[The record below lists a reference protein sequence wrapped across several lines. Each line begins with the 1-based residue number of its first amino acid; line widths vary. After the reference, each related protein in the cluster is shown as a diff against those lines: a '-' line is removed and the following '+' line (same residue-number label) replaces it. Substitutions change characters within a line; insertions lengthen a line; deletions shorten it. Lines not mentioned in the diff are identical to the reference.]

1 MSLGMS
7 LYLYRITV
15 SSTRN
20 LRWRIANDGTRYRP
34 PIPLDAH
41 FLVTAWASDPIKQQR
56 MLGFAIRTLE
66 DTPILPSGILNQH
79 APEPEVFRPE
89 ETVELVFENVST
101 QDQSY
106 IWEVAQTKEQPS
118 ATYVARMIE
127 IDSTVAAD
135 AMAPRHRAAIRPRSG
150 GALMSCTVQL
160 DHVVREAVLGVS
172 FWDSVT
178 GRVAAEGLEVREIS
192 SGTYAR
198 TTPSNVYVFNHLPGL
213 RTWGDPIV
221 WSSPP
226 GRRLTFAVT
235 DRDRRFIPFRFAAE
249 VPQPL
254 LFVPS
259 CIVGGS
265 PPATG
270 QSIPL
275 FSSPSRPVQPGF
287 AAIRADL
294 WDVLADAPAAGAVL
308 EVLGVNT
315 SPWFGVADWRGRV
328 VVQCPYPEPGG
339 RSHRRLPAA
348 QHSRSKAGLSTWPS
362 ATHRVGLAPRRPSAS
377 RLISVR
383 C

>member
-1 MSLGMS
+1 
-7 LYLYRITV
+7 
-15 SSTRN
+15 
-20 LRWRIANDGTRYRP
+20 
-34 PIPLDAH
+34 
-41 FLVTAWASDPIKQQR
+41 
-56 MLGFAIRTLE
+56 
-66 DTPILPSGILNQH
+66 
-79 APEPEVFRPE
+79 
-89 ETVELVFENVST
+89 
-101 QDQSY
+101 
-106 IWEVAQTKEQPS
+106 
-118 ATYVARMIE
+118 
-127 IDSTVAAD
+127 
-135 AMAPRHRAAIRPRSG
+135 
-150 GALMSCTVQL
+150 MSCTVQL

-328 VVQCPYPEPGG
+328 VVQCPYPEPRWQISSPPPGRAALSQHSSTVVVAVRFSACWTSPPPSECQPPDLCEVLTQPPATLLASESPTSTLGAQHLIFGRELVLRSTG
-339 RSHRRLPAA
+339 RSELLVLPA
-348 QHSRSKAGLSTWPS
+348 
-362 ATHRVGLAPRRPSAS
+362 
-377 RLISVR
+377 
-383 C
+383 